1 MKKKLKEFYIGIE
14 GKKYRIPKGTT
25 EVFQKQKVVNKFFA
39 RVNGDEFML
48 VDISNVHEI
57 PKFISSYLQECQNVK
72 VSKLKAPK
80 KSYFWV
86 ATKEPSIDQEG
97 KRLQFKTGYQ
107 VLIGKTGLEWELLAK
122 EYSPENESALITLS
136 QYIYMLADMYQEGEL
151 LSSQLI
157 ESTSTMEGAF
167 VRNKLKETGWQEYA
181 GLSIWGN
188 TANLVQYDLEQ
199 GFKYAML
206 GDSVYSCGKGMPLL
220 ALSRFRYDFLTMPNA
235 TGLVVLNL

>member
-1 MKKKLKEFYIGIE
+1 
-14 GKKYRIPKGTT
+14 
-25 EVFQKQKVVNKFFA
+25 
-39 RVNGDEFML
+39 ML

-97 KRLQFKTGYQ
+97 KRLQFKTGYP
-107 VLIGKTGLEWELLAK
+107 VLIGKTGFEWELLAK